1 MRSYIKR
8 GSVSNRNRYRQLRDD
23 VWNEVYTLDKE
34 GVVLH
39 DCDIQQIAM
48 IKAREINLLD
58 FKVSENKTYD
68 ISNATI

>member
-8 GSVSNRNRYRQLRDD
+8 GSVSNRNSYRQLRDD

>member
-48 IKAREINLLD
+48 IKAREIYLLD